1 MFRPDLNDDEWWQNI
16 SRGSHGRSSHKRHDN
31 QKNLCYFRGR
41 LKRDLDRALDWTLQH
56 PGTVCARY
64 SSIWVFLSARESRSR
79 RRRWLVPAPAATT
92 MTRLSWFS
100 SWKDPVW
107 GERRGLLRAR
117 SSNRWEDDSIVPYTV
132 NKRANSLYSLRLELI
147 TRVFRTLDALFP
159 SFFQT
164 PPYDWAIHLSN
175 NKKEKKKGQRKKRE
189 RGRRQLAVVV
199 CQRAVPFDT

>member
-1 MFRPDLNDDEWWQNI
+1 MVAEHIPRIAWPQLTQATWQ
-16 SRGSHGRSSHKRHDN
+16 SK
-31 QKNLCYFRGR
+31 KFLCYFRGR